1 MGFAHYLFRLLA
13 GSAGQPRFV
22 RRVTMRCP
30 HDDQTVEIELLMRRT
45 GMPSMVMHCSHR
57 PETPPT
63 CDQVCRYRAEAVV
76 GAPRGLLLI
85 PAGHVPP
92 ERHG

>member
-1 MGFAHYLFRLLA
+1 M
-13 GSAGQPRFV
+13 

-30 HDDQTVEIELLMRRT
+30 HEADQTVEIELLMRRT

-63 CDQVCRYRAEAVV
+63 CDQVCRHRAEAVV
-76 GAPRGLLLI
+76 GGPRGLLLI

-92 ERHG
+92 ERRS